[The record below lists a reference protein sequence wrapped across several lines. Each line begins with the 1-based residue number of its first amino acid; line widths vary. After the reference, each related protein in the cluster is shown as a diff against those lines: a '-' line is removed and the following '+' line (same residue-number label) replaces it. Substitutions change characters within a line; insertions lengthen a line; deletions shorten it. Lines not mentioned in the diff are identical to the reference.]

1 MNRGRLRYMASGM
14 AAGLFFLGL
23 GYGIHNFHLVVV
35 GIILVG
41 GALATLSMPL
51 PLL

>member
-1 MNRGRLRYMASGM
+1 MNRKRLRYMGP
-14 AAGLFFLGL
+14 GLAVGLLLLGL
-23 GYGIHNFHLVVV
+23 GFGFRIYHLVVL
-35 GIILVG
+35 GIILLG

>member
-1 MNRGRLRYMASGM
+1 MNRRRFRYLGVGM
-14 AAGLFFLGL
+14 AAGLLLLGL
-23 GYGIHNFHLVVV
+23 GFGFGNYYLIVA

>member
-1 MNRGRLRYMASGM
+1 MRKKRLRYLGMGM
-14 AAGLFFLGL
+14 AAGLLCLGL
-23 GYGIHNFHLVVV
+23 GFGFGNYYLVVA

-41 GALATLSMPL
+41 GALSTLSMPL

>member
-1 MNRGRLRYMASGM
+1 MSRKRLRWLGAGM
-14 AAGLFFLGL
+14 AAGLLLVGLGL
-23 GYGIHNFHLVVV
+23 GLGNYYLVVA
-35 GIILVG
+35 GLILMG

>member
-1 MNRGRLRYMASGM
+1 MNRGRLRYLAAGV
-14 AAGLFFLGL
+14 AAGLFFMGL
-23 GYGIHNFHLVVV
+23 GFGLRNFYLVVV